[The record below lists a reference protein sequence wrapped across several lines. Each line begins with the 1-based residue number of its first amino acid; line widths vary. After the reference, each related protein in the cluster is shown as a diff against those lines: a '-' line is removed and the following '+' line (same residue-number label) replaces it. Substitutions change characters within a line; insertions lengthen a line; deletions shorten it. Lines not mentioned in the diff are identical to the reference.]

1 MIPRRNSSTRSRAQA
16 AAAADRE
23 LLRASESC
31 WRMSHELQALRDTLA
46 VLRAGAN
53 SLAIDNTTL
62 KIENEHLRRCALT
75 ASWRER

>member
-16 AAAADRE
+16 AAATDRE

-31 WRMSHELQALRDTLA
+31 WRMSQELQALRETLA
-46 VLRAGAN
+46 VFRAGAN